1 MGHSS
6 HCSYGST
13 SSPMSVDRHHS
24 VVAAVLLLI
33 VLTLAGCGDSGEP
46 AIQQALEKAQAA
58 NSADEITSFHFTL
71 ELIQAAEGME
81 ETSRSVSEGYLLFP
95 DRSRVFTPNS
105 FGTGLSE
112 VIIIGRKMYIR
123 DNEESPWRAM
133 VSPEN
138 TPGPAAWELSRY
150 LDVFISAA
158 VEDVI
163 ELPSESI
170 DGVECWRYRVDH
182 ASILDDF
189 MKQMEEASDLETR
202 EMLKSLIE
210 GIQTAKLTETREVW
224 VGKSDYL
231 VRQVREIQVRTS
243 DGTFEFGFPNVVI
256 PEGTRFAITVT
267 FTFSGFN
274 EPVEIEA
281 PI

>member
-1 MGHSS
+1 
-6 HCSYGST
+6 
-13 SSPMSVDRHHS
+13 MSVDRHPS
-24 VVAAVLLLI
+24 VVAAVLLLLI
-33 VLTLAGCGDSGEP
+33 LALAGCGYTGEP
-46 AIQQALEKAQAA
+46 AIQQVLERAQAA
-58 NSADEITSFHFTL
+58 NTSEEVSSFHFTL

-81 ETSRSVSEGYLLFP
+81 ETSSSVSEGYLLFP
-95 DRSRVFTPNS
+95 DRSRIFTPNS

-112 VIIIGRKMYIR
+112 VITIGRKMYRR

-133 VSPEN
+133 ESPDN
-138 TPGPAAWELSRY
+138 PPGLAAWELSSY

-158 VEDVI
+158 VEEVM

-170 DGVECWRYRVDH
+170 DGVECWRFRVDH
-182 ASILDDF
+182 NRTLDSALE
-189 MKQMEEASDLETR
+189 QLEEATDLETI
-202 EMLKSLIE
+202 ESLRAWVESIRRAE
-210 GIQTAKLTETREVW
+210 LAEWAEVW
-224 VGKSDYL
+224 IGKDDYL
-231 VRQVREIQVRTS
+231 VRQSRNVQERTS
-243 DGTFEFGFPNVVI
+243 DGEYEFGFPNVVI